1 MKKLTEELKQI
12 TYFYNYERKQEQLG
26 WQAPVEYENY
36 IGTQSEK
43 QIPVKRLYDF
53 EDLKNKGFGGI
64 VGQKYNQRR
73 APKSF
78 SAPKYNTFTRARLFL
93 GRLLPS
99 RACLRLI
106 LHS

>member
-53 EDLKNKGFGGI
+53 EDLKK
-64 VGQKYNQRR
+64 
-73 APKSF
+73 
-78 SAPKYNTFTRARLFL
+78 
-93 GRLLPS
+93 
-99 RACLRLI
+99 
-106 LHS
+106 